1 MFGIGA
7 GEFIVILIVG
17 LIVFGPSK
25 LPEVGRALGKGL
37 REFRKAQAALGLDVE
52 GVFADSDALC
62 AHLTAHPLRDA
73 VILLKGSRGIQ
84 MEKVLPAL

>member
-25 LPEVGRALGKGL
+25 SAWGGGGYRQGYKRFPRGG
-37 REFRKAQAALGLDVE
+37 
-52 GVFADSDALC
+52 GVISADA
-62 AHLTAHPLRDA
+62 
-73 VILLKGSRGIQ
+73 
-84 MEKVLPAL
+84 